1 MMSHRCA
8 IAVIAAFL
16 VAAFAMHSDTA
27 AQLAVRGRRPV
38 LPGGNVQLPHQVNDS
53 QGNNWMIHQG
63 GWIQM
68 HGNQPLYSQG
78 GIIQINNN
86 QPHFRGNQA
95 KQDEKTGEI
104 IFENMNV
111 GGFNIT
117 RRVLID
123 KEQAYARYIDI
134 VRNNQQQEI
143 TANIQIQSNF
153 NFGVDQAAT
162 INDPRRKENQIAW
175 AASNGNGRAV
185 LEMYAGKGSKLV
197 PSFNFQQGNTQLIG
211 NFAVPIPAGK
221 DVAIMHIHAVVGTPE
236 QGETFVQQLRE
247 GRILNTLPSDL
258 RKKIVNFVTAQGF
271 IGDRELL
278 RGELFDVVEIRGGD
292 QVRGTIK
299 EPTFKLATF
308 YGDVELPADRIVGI
322 LNVGEFR
329 PRQLLVTTD
338 GEIFGGRLSKQTI
351 DLELTSGQMT
361 QIPISQ
367 MTRAG
372 YRKRAD
378 EPEEWTFDKPFVALR
393 SGERVGVQM
402 PTAPID
408 VVTRYGSLK
417 LDPKAVA
424 AIVFQTEEHGVH
436 DIHLTDGSKFAG
448 LVAAPQFEMQLGGAA
463 TTQPSTGGT
472 GSGNN
477 NAGGGAAAQ
486 TVKFPSSAIARI
498 QFAVPLDGVD
508 PSETPTL
515 DLANDDVLVGT
526 LGGDMKLDT
535 AFDTLTLNA
544 AEVKRLTRG
553 GADAGALDVQVTL
566 WDSSVVS
573 GQLQDP
579 TLRCQLA
586 SGVTLTIPIGLVDEY
601 NQPQPA
607 PAAGMVEKIKQ
618 AVAQL
623 NANEWKTRDRAEA
636 ELTAMG
642 PVVAGVLK
650 QMRPDQPPEAQQ
662 RIDQILAAVAKKK

>member
-1 MMSHRCA
+1 MMSHRRHLA
-8 IAVIAAFL
+8 AVALFVLTTLAL
-16 VAAFAMHSDTA
+16 ASQVD
-27 AQLAVRGRRPV
+27 AQARGRRPAASA
-38 LPGGNVQLPHQVNDS
+38 GNVNLPHNVSDS
-53 QGNNWMIHQG
+53 QGNQWMIYQN

-68 HGNQPLYSQG
+68 QGNQPLYSQG
-78 GIIQINNN
+78 AVIQVNNN
-86 QPHFRGNQA
+86 QPNFRGNQA

-104 IFENMNV
+104 IFENMSV
-111 GGFNIT
+111 AGFSVT
-117 RRVLID
+117 RRILID

-134 VRNNQQQEI
+134 VKNNQQQEV

-162 INDPRRKENQIAW
+162 IQDPRRKENQIAW
-175 AASNGNGRAV
+175 SASNGNGRAV
-185 LEMYAGKGSKLV
+185 LEMYAGKGSKIV
-197 PSFNFQQGNTQLIG
+197 PSFNFQQGNTTIMG
-211 NFAVPIPAGK
+211 SMAVPIPAGK

-236 QGETFVQQLRE
+236 QGETFVQNLRE
-247 GRILNTLPSDL
+247 GRMLNTLPVDL

-278 RGELFDVVEIRGGD
+278 RGEMFDVVEIRGGD

-299 EPTFKLATF
+299 EPAYKLTTF
-308 YGDVELPADRIVGI
+308 YGDVELPADRVVGI
-322 LNVGEFR
+322 LNVGDFK
-329 PRQLLVTTD
+329 PRQLIVTTD
-338 GEIFGGRLSKQTI
+338 GEIFGGRLAKQTI
-351 DLELTSGQMT
+351 DLELTSGQTT

-372 YRKRAD
+372 YRKRGD

-393 SGERVGVQM
+393 SGERVGIQM
-402 PTAPID
+402 PTTPIE
-408 VVTRYGSLK
+408 VVTRYGPLK

-436 DIHLTDGSKFAG
+436 EIHLTDGSKFAG
-448 LVAAPQFEMQLGGAA
+448 LVAASEFDMKLGGA
-463 TTQPSTGGT
+463 TTQPS
-472 GSGNN
+472 
-477 NAGGGAAAQ
+477 GGGSQ
-486 TVKFPSSAIARI
+486 STSQIVKFPSSAIARI
-498 QFAVPLDGVD
+498 QFATPLEDVD
-508 PSETPTL
+508 PAQSPTL

-526 LGGDMKLDT
+526 MSGNMKLDT

-544 AEVKRLTRG
+544 AEIKKLTRG
-553 GADAGALDVQVTL
+553 NADAGALDVQVTL
-566 WDSSVVS
+566 WDSSIVS

-579 TLRCQLA
+579 TLKCQLG
-586 SGVTLTIPIGLVDEY
+586 SGVTLAIPIALLDEY

-607 PAAGMVEKIKQ
+607 PAAGMVDKIKQ

-623 NANEWKTRDRAEA
+623 NADEWKARDRAEA

-642 PVVAGVLK
+642 SVVSGVLK

>member
-1 MMSHRCA
+1 MMSHRRHLA
-8 IAVIAAFL
+8 PIALFVLTMLTLASQ
-16 VAAFAMHSDTA
+16 VD
-27 AQLAVRGRRPV
+27 AQARGRRPAASA
-38 LPGGNVQLPHQVNDS
+38 GNVNLPHNVSDS
-53 QGNNWMIHQG
+53 QGNQWMIYQN

-68 HGNQPLYSQG
+68 QGNQPLYSQG
-78 GIIQINNN
+78 AVIQVNNN
-86 QPHFRGNQA
+86 QPNFRGNQA

-104 IFENMNV
+104 IFENMSV
-111 GGFNIT
+111 AGFSVT
-117 RRVLID
+117 RRILID

-134 VRNNQQQEI
+134 VKNNQQQEV

-175 AASNGNGRAV
+175 SASNGNGRAV
-185 LEMYAGKGSKLV
+185 LEMYAGKGSKIV
-197 PSFNFQQGNTQLIG
+197 PSFNFQQGNTTIMG
-211 NFAVPIPAGK
+211 SMAVPIPAGK

-236 QGETFVQQLRE
+236 QGETFVQNLRE
-247 GRILNTLPSDL
+247 GRMLNTLPVDL

-278 RGELFDVVEIRGGD
+278 RGEMFDVVEIRGGD

-299 EPTFKLATF
+299 EPAYKLTTF
-308 YGDVELPADRIVGI
+308 YGDVELPADRVVGI
-322 LNVGEFR
+322 LNVGDFK
-329 PRQLLVTTD
+329 PRQLIVTTD
-338 GEIFGGRLSKQTI
+338 GEIFGGRLAKQTI
-351 DLELTSGQMT
+351 DLELTSGQTT

-372 YRKRAD
+372 YRKRGD

-393 SGERVGVQM
+393 SGERVGIQM
-402 PTAPID
+402 PTTPIE
-408 VVTRYGSLK
+408 VVTRYGPLK

-436 DIHLTDGSKFAG
+436 EIHLTDGSKFAG
-448 LVAAPQFEMQLGGAA
+448 LVAASEFDMKLGGA
-463 TTQPSTGGT
+463 TTQPS
-472 GSGNN
+472 
-477 NAGGGAAAQ
+477 GGGSQ
-486 TVKFPSSAIARI
+486 STSQIVKFPSSAIARI
-498 QFAVPLDGVD
+498 QFATPLEDVD
-508 PSETPTL
+508 PAQSPTL

-526 LGGDMKLDT
+526 MSGNMKLDT

-544 AEVKRLTRG
+544 AEIKKLTRG
-553 GADAGALDVQVTL
+553 NADAGALDVQVTL
-566 WDSSVVS
+566 WDSSIVS

-579 TLRCQLA
+579 TLKCQLG
-586 SGVTLTIPIGLVDEY
+586 SGVTLAIPIALLDEY

-607 PAAGMVEKIKQ
+607 PAAGMVDKIKQ

-623 NANEWKTRDRAEA
+623 NADEWKARDRAEA

-642 PVVAGVLK
+642 SVVSGVLK

>member
-1 MMSHRCA
+1 MMSHRRL
-8 IAVIAAFL
+8 AVVVALAF
-16 VAAFAMHSDTA
+16 VAAVCAVSFDAS

-53 QGNNWMIHQG
+53 QGNNWMIYQG

-68 HGNQPLYSQG
+68 QGNQPLYSQG

-86 QPHFRGNQA
+86 QPQFRGNQA

-104 IFENMNV
+104 VFENMNV

-117 RRVLID
+117 RRILID
-123 KEQAYARYIDI
+123 KEQAYARYIDVI
-134 VRNNQQQEI
+134 RNSQQQEI

-185 LEMYAGKGSKLV
+185 LEMYAGKGSKIV
-197 PSFNFQQGNTQLIG
+197 PSFNFQQGNTQLVGTLAI
-211 NFAVPIPAGK
+211 PIPAGK

-247 GRILNTLPSDL
+247 GRILNTLPVDL
-258 RKKIVNFVTAQGF
+258 RKKIVNFVTTQGF

-299 EPTFKLATF
+299 EPAFKLATF

-338 GEIFGGRLSKQTI
+338 GEIFGGRLAKQTI

-378 EPEEWTFDKPFVALR
+378 EPEEWTFDKPFVSLR

-402 PTAPID
+402 PTTPID

-417 LDPKAVA
+417 LDPKAIA

-448 LVAAPQFEMQLGGAA
+448 LVAAPQFEMTLGVA
-463 TTQPSTGGT
+463 TTQPSTS
-472 GSGNN
+472 GS
-477 NAGGGAAAQ
+477 GGGAAAAAGQ

-515 DLANDDVLVGT
+515 DLANEDVLVGT
-526 LGGDMKLDT
+526 LAGDMKLDT

-566 WDSSVVS
+566 WDSSIVS